1 MAAFWLSMFRDR
13 SHYLYSA
20 EPPVA
25 ARAVG
30 VFPVG

>member
-1 MAAFWLSMFRDR
+1 MFRDR
-13 SHYLYSA
+13 SRYLYSA
-20 EPPVA
+20 GPPVA

>member
-1 MAAFWLSMFRDR
+1 MFQDR

-30 VFPVG
+30 VFPAG

>member
-1 MAAFWLSMFRDR
+1 MFRGR

-30 VFPVG
+30 VFPAG